1 VQDVHGMRGDDG
13 TPGTVPSSPLDGALE
28 PGAAGAVVAASRW
41 PGVARYVA
49 ARVGQGVLILFG
61 ALTVSFILIH
71 LTGNPA
77 TVLAGGQLPPAQV
90 QALSHQ
96 LGYDRPL
103 GVQYVTYLENAV
115 QGNFGTSFRYGT
127 SALSAVL
134 SALPNTLVLIGIS
147 LTAAVAISVAVASA
161 SVLRQR
167 GWSDRLWRPLLS
179 ALQGIPDFWI
189 ALVLVLVLA
198 VHLHWLPSLGYTGFS
213 SLIMPC
219 VALTLPMLAS
229 FTRLLRASM
238 LDFTGSD
245 VALALRARGLSR
257 REIVLHH
264 AMRNAMVVFVS
275 YVALQ
280 AGWLV
285 GSTVIVETIFAWPG
299 IGTMLIGAVQA
310 RDLAI
315 VQATVVIVAVA
326 FTLLNLAADLAVIW
340 LDPRIGR
347 ER

>member
-1 VQDVHGMRGDDG
+1 MSSAMVPPSDG
-13 TPGTVPSSPLDGALE
+13 VLDPDA
-28 PGAAGAVVAASRW
+28 PTATVAASRW
-41 PGVARYVA
+41 PGVARYAA
-49 ARVGQGVLILFG
+49 ARVGQGILVLFG
-61 ALTVSFILIH
+61 ALTASFILIH

-77 TVLAGGQLPPAQV
+77 TVLAGGQLPEAQV

-103 GVQYVTYLENAV
+103 GVQYVSYLANAV
-115 QGNFGTSFRYGT
+115 HGNFGTSFRYGT

-134 SALPNTLVLIGIS
+134 SALPNTLTLIAVSIV
-147 LTAAVAISVAVASA
+147 AAVVISVVVATA
-161 SVLRQR
+161 SVLRQG
-167 GWSDRLWRPLLS
+167 GWSDRMWRPLLS

-189 ALVLVLVLA
+189 ALVLVLVLS
-198 VHLHWLPSLGYTGFS
+198 VKLHWLPSLGYTTFS

-229 FTRLLRASM
+229 FSRLLRASM
-238 LDFTGSD
+238 LDFTDSD
-245 VALALRARGLSR
+245 VALALRARGLTR

-285 GSTVIVETIFAWPG
+285 GGTVIVETIFAWPG

-315 VQATVVIVAVA
+315 VQATVVLVAVA

-347 ER
+347 ERVSGR

>member
-1 VQDVHGMRGDDG
+1 M
-13 TPGTVPSSPLDGALE
+13 S
-28 PGAAGAVVAASRW
+28 
-41 PGVARYVA
+41 Y
-49 ARVGQGVLILFG
+49 
-61 ALTVSFILIH
+61 
-71 LTGNPA
+71 
-77 TVLAGGQLPPAQV
+77 LA
-90 QALSHQ
+90 
-96 LGYDRPL
+96 
-103 GVQYVTYLENAV
+103 NAV
-115 QGNFGTSFRYGT
+115 HGNFGTSFRYGT

-134 SALPNTLVLIGIS
+134 SALPNTLTLIAIS
-147 LTAAVAISVAVASA
+147 IVAAVVISVVVATA
-161 SVLRQR
+161 SVLRQG
-167 GWSDRLWRPLLS
+167 GWSDRMWRPLLS

-189 ALVLVLVLA
+189 ALVLVLVLS
-198 VHLHWLPSLGYTGFS
+198 VKLHWLPSLGYTTFS

-229 FTRLLRASM
+229 FSRLLRASM
-238 LDFTGSD
+238 LDFTDSD
-245 VALALRARGLSR
+245 VALALRARGLTR

-285 GSTVIVETIFAWPG
+285 GGTVIVETIFAWPG

-315 VQATVVIVAVA
+315 VQATVVLVAVA

-347 ER
+347 ERVSGR

>member
-1 VQDVHGMRGDDG
+1 MQGDDG
-13 TPGTVPSSPLDGALE
+13 TQGTVPSLPLDDALE
-28 PGAAGAVVAASRW
+28 PGAPGTIAAASRW

-61 ALTVSFILIH
+61 ALTASFILIH

-90 QALSHQ
+90 QALSRQ

-103 GVQYVTYLENAV
+103 GVQYVTYLGNAV

-147 LTAAVAISVAVASA
+147 LGAAVAISVTIASA

-189 ALVLVLVLA
+189 ALILVLVLA
-198 VHLHWLPSLGYTGFS
+198 VRLHWLPSLGYTSFS

-245 VALALRARGLSR
+245 VALALRARGLTR

-315 VQATVVIVAVA
+315 VQAVVVIVAVA

>member
-1 VQDVHGMRGDDG
+1 MQGDDG
-13 TPGTVPSSPLDGALE
+13 TRGAVPPSPLDDRLE
-28 PGAAGAVVAASRW
+28 PGAPGAIVAASRW

-61 ALTVSFILIH
+61 ALTASFILIH

-103 GVQYVTYLENAV
+103 GVQYVSYLENAV

-134 SALPNTLVLIGIS
+134 SALPNTLILIGIS
-147 LTAAVAISVAVASA
+147 LGAAVAISVAVASA

-189 ALVLVLVLA
+189 ALILVLVLA
-198 VHLHWLPSLGYTGFS
+198 VHLHWLPSLGYTSFT

-219 VALTLPMLAS
+219 IALTLPMLAS

-245 VALALRARGLSR
+245 VALALRARGLTR

-315 VQATVVIVAVA
+315 VQAVVVVVAVA

>member
-1 VQDVHGMRGDDG
+1 MQGPGMQDA
-13 TPGTVPSSPLDGALE
+13 PPLPDGALRPDA
-28 PGAAGAVVAASRW
+28 PGAIVAASRW
-41 PGVARYVA
+41 PGVARYAA
-49 ARVGQGVLILFG
+49 ARVGQGILVLFG
-61 ALTVSFILIH
+61 ALTASFILVH

-90 QALSHQ
+90 RQLSQQ
-96 LGYDRPL
+96 LGYNRPL
-103 GVQYVTYLENAV
+103 GVQYVSYLAHAV

-127 SALSAVL
+127 SAMSAVL

-147 LTAAVAISVAVASA
+147 LGAAVAISVTVASA
-161 SVLRQR
+161 SVLRR
-167 GWSDRLWRPLLS
+167 GGWSDRLWRPFLS

-189 ALVLVLVLA
+189 ALLLVLLLSVR
-198 VHLHWLPSLGYTGFS
+198 LHWLPSLGYTSFT

-219 VALTLPMLAS
+219 TALTLPMLAS

-238 LDFTGSD
+238 LDFAGSD
-245 VALALRARGLSR
+245 VALALRARGLTR

-264 AMRNAMVVFVS
+264 AMRNAMVVFTS

-310 RDLAI
+310 RDLAVI
-315 VQATVVIVAVA
+315 QAVVVVVAVA
-326 FTLLNLAADLAVIW
+326 FTLLNLAADLAMIW

-347 ER
+347 ERVSSR